1 MFQVRGDDLRLAHLP
16 PAAVFSEERG
26 ENSQE
31 TLRLTGTTQP
41 DPRFEETMLD
51 ELNVLWRLQ
60 AVTQN
65 SKHPDD

>member
-1 MFQVRGDDLRLAHLP
+1 MFQVRGDVRRLARLP
-16 PAAVFSEERG
+16 PAAVFSEEEEITAR
-26 ENSQE
+26 
-31 TLRLTGTTQP
+31 RLTGTTQP
-41 DPRFEETMLD
+41 HPRFEETLLE